1 MAAIFLQIDHMKE
14 YLESGHPYIS
24 DYSLN
29 PALTWVLTTSP
40 MMTEVLGHA
49 EFVEI
54 DATFKSSIELEYLL
68 NVVCF
73 DYNSLLCKSSP
84 SSCGS

>member
-1 MAAIFLQIDHMKE
+1 MKE
-14 YLESGHPYIS
+14 YEEAGHKYNIS

-29 PALTWVLTTSP
+29 PALTWVLTISP
-40 MMTEVLGHA
+40 MMTEVFGNA

-54 DATFKSSIELEYLL
+54 DATFRSSIELEYLL

-73 DYNSLLCKSSP
+73 IIQDLV
-84 SSCGS
+84 